1 MNDLFNIIAEKLIEV
16 YGECCVD
23 GDTYNQCIYVT
34 NEETDDGFKI
44 SIERMT

>member
-1 MNDLFNIIAEKLIEV
+1 MNDLIRIVTEALINE